1 MVSPPEPS
9 TVAMLLHRVDAAAD
23 GALAPDTLPTGFPT
37 VDRRL
42 GGGIRLG
49 DLVVLGGDVGAGKSA
64 LALAFALRAWQAGRP
79 TLVFSAELAPER
91 QLERLLAI
99 EGRVSVDDLRRGA
112 LDDLARASV
121 GGVAVRL
128 RDRPPRLAVLPSG
141 GVAPLV
147 EALRSH
153 ARGHLVVVDGLEHL
167 ADGAAPREE
176 QLASAV
182 HALKAAALAAGCAI
196 VLVAGLPWYQP
207 DRRTT
212 RPSLDDFGAMG
223 AVKQVADLVLA
234 VYREEMYAPG
244 YGVDGAT
251 ELLILKNRS
260 GSTGHVD
267 LYFYKQWMRF
277 EDMLDPD
284 R

>member
-1 MVSPPEPS
+1 
-9 TVAMLLHRVDAAAD
+9 MLLHRVDAAAD
-23 GALAPDTLPTGFPT
+23 GAMAPDTLPTGFPT

-42 GGGIRLG
+42 GGGLRLG
-49 DLVVLGGDVGAGKSA
+49 DLIVLGGDVGAGKSA
-64 LALAFALRAWQAGRP
+64 LALAFALRTWQAGRP
-79 TLVFSAELAPER
+79 TLVFSAEMTPER

-99 EGRVSVDDLRRGA
+99 EGRVAVDDLRRGA
-112 LDDLARASV
+112 LDDLARVAV

-128 RDRPPRLAVLPSG
+128 RDRPPGLAVLPAG
-141 GVAPLV
+141 GVGPLV
-147 EALRSH
+147 DALRDH

-167 ADGAAPREE
+167 AAGDAPRDE
-176 QLASAV
+176 QLALAV
-182 HALKAAALAAGCAI
+182 RALKAAALEAGCAI
-196 VLVAGLPWYQP
+196 VLVAGLPRYTP
-207 DRRTT
+207 ERRSA
-212 RPSLDDFGAMG
+212 RPVLDDFGALG

-234 VYREEMYAPG
+234 VHREEMYAPG

-260 GSTGHVD
+260 GAPGHVD